1 MMFTE
6 YGIKIGW
13 LHFRYYALCY
23 IIALVVVT
31 YLILK
36 RACKLII
43 ETDIKNHGNKNS
55 DVQSINNNSDIQH
68 IYKNSDIQHIY
79 NHLWQD
85 IDRILQYSFIA
96 GVLGG
101 RFGDL
106 ILDCPEH
113 FTILQSIFD
122 GLISVPWSGM
132 DFKCGM
138 FTATVTCIVML
149 WRNSS
154 LQRNINITLD
164 SIAIYAPIG
173 IMIGRFGNFLNHEFD
188 DIVDICNIQMPLS
201 IFAMLTEGLC
211 SSIIMQIINIFNI
224 RYKSIYFFIIYSI
237 MRFIND
243 IYRSEP
249 NIIYSINRSQIIC
262 LCIFS
267 MSLLYLLV
275 VNTRLRKA

>member
-6 YGIKIGW
+6 YGIQIGW
-13 LHFRYYALCY
+13 LHLRYYALCY
-23 IIALVVVT
+23 IIALGVVT

-43 ETDIKNHGNKNS
+43 ATDIKNHSNENS
-55 DVQSINNNSDIQH
+55 DMQS
-68 IYKNSDIQHIY
+68 IY

-101 RFGDL
+101 RVGY
-106 ILDCPEH
+106 ILLDWPVH
-113 FTILQSIFD
+113 VTILQGIFD
-122 GLISVPWSGM
+122 GLICWQWYGM

-149 WRNSS
+149 WRNAS
-154 LQRNINITLD
+154 LRRNANIILD

-173 IMIGRFGNFLNHEFD
+173 IMIGRLGNFLNHEFD

-224 RYKSIYFFIIYSI
+224 RYQSIYFFITYST

-267 MSLLYLLV
+267 ISLLYLLV
-275 VNTRLRKA
+275 VNARLRKT